1 MVTTE
6 LKTYSDECGHNSFHA
21 RPSRRFEY
29 GFTLIELMIVLV
41 LVGILLGVGV
51 PSFRSLIADQ
61 RLRAV
66 GTDLI
71 VGLNLTRSEA
81 VKRNKRVVLSPSASG
96 WQGGWKMA
104 NPVASQPDILNHILP
119 SGVSITEGPAS
130 VTFGAS
136 GRTTA
141 PAKFQIGINAGTDST
156 STCLVVELDGRTTS
170 TPGDCP

>member
-1 MVTTE
+1 MVTTA
-6 LKTYSDECGHNSFHA
+6 LKTYSDERDHSSLRT
-21 RPSRRFEY
+21 RPSRKFEF

-81 VKRNKRVVLSPSASG
+81 VKRNKRVVLSPSTGG
-96 WQGGWKMA
+96 WQGGWKIA
-104 NPVASQPDILNHILP
+104 NPVTSLPDILNHILP
-119 SGVSITEGPAS
+119 GGVTITEGPAI

-136 GRTTA
+136 GRTTT
-141 PAKFQIGINAGTDST
+141 PVKFQVEISAGNDST
-156 STCLVVELDGRTTS
+156 SSCLRVELDGRTTS
-170 TPGDCP
+170 TPGDCL